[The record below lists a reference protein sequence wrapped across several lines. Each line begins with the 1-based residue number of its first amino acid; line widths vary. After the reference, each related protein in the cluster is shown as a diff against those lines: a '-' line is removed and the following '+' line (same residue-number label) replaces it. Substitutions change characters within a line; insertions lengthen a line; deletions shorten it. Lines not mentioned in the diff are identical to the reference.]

1 MIDRLKKN
9 ICSFASGW
17 GYLKKYKNSTEELNI
32 NELNEINWMK
42 WIEWNE
48 LLA

>member
-17 GYLKKYKNSTEELNI
+17 GYLKKKYKNSTEELNI
-32 NELNEINWMK
+32 NELNEMNWMK
-42 WIEWNE
+42 WIAGLEVK
-48 LLA
+48 